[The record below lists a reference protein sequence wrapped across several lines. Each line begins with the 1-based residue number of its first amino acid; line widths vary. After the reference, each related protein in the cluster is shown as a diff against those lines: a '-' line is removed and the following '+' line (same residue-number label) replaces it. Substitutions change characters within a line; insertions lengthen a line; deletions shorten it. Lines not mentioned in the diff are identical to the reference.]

1 MSEFWDRLEPNN
13 TDETLIEGLQ
23 ARVAD
28 PLWMLAR
35 QWQTGELDGE
45 DAASPFATW
54 ITHETLP
61 LTTLTTPDGR
71 QQSIAGSPM
80 PLEPLIE
87 AIAPTAASA
96 EDYASLGAAAIADLP
111 RDVDAGMIRR
121 LLRVH
126 YPVDASGLR
135 PDAPL
140 PQPVLR
146 RLRVLA
152 RHGFDPFAL
161 MADKGQA
168 LLGDKSL
175 PKVKNG
181 MLEDWLE
188 RHTHRCDMRGRAI
201 AQRTDAWDSHN
212 LEYQA
217 TVSTRAGDLQV
228 DLDLAQYGGGRLDWY
243 SFDGGSGAAAKSVG
257 AARISRQ
264 TVRGTPMA
272 LTYAGQPVSR
282 FWEFEDAEVHFG
294 GLSAGPADIV
304 RMVVADFAAIGGDDV
319 FVIPFE
325 VPVGAL
331 ARVTRLEVRDVFG
344 YAHTVLPAREMD
356 KPGPDGSRPFAMFEL
371 AGAKPPDAGVSPW
384 LPVLP
389 VLANAMDGP
398 ALERVSLRRDEDAN
412 MAWAVE
418 EEIEGP
424 FGRPLRRRQAWEP
437 KEFDALEPDQAWPYK
452 VQTDVP
458 PWWIPLVPERIG
470 TGAEMHLRRARMGVW
485 ETLPADQVGP
495 KSRAMD
501 TTRPVTLA
509 EHALPVS
516 GLELTRHWQ
525 LARAYDGQIVLWQSW
540 RRRTGAKARP
550 SGLQFDAIA
559 RKW

>member
-1 MSEFWDRLEPNN
+1 MSEFWDRLEPDN

-54 ITHETLP
+54 ISHETLP

-71 QQSIAGSPM
+71 RHSIAGNPT
-80 PLEPLIE
+80 PLEPLVE
-87 AIAPTAASA
+87 AIPPSATSA
-96 EDYASLGAAAIADLP
+96 EDFASLGAAAIADLP
-111 RDVDAGMIRR
+111 RGVDRDLMRK
-121 LLRVH
+121 LLRLH
-126 YPVDASGLR
+126 YPVETSNLR
-135 PDAPL
+135 PQAPV
-140 PQPVLR
+140 PQPALR

-152 RHGFDPFAL
+152 RHGFDPFAMAQDKAQAL
-161 MADKGQA
+161 AADKNMPRMKAGA
-168 LLGDKSL
+168 LDRWVQS
-175 PKVKNG
+175 
-181 MLEDWLE
+181 
-188 RHTHRCDMRGRAI
+188 HTTRCAQRGRAI
-201 AQRTDAWDSHN
+201 AEKTDAWDAHK

-217 TVSTRAGDLQV
+217 TLSTRAGDEQV
-228 DLDLAQYGGGRLDWY
+228 DLALSQYGGGRLDWY
-243 SFDGGSGAAAKSVG
+243 SFDGNGSAAKSVG
-257 AARISRQ
+257 GARLTKKR
-264 TVRGTPMA
+264 VRGTPMA

-282 FWEFEDAEVHFG
+282 FWEFEDAAVHFG
-294 GLSAGPADIV
+294 GLSAGPADIA

-319 FVIPFE
+319 FVIPFD

-331 ARVTRLEVRDVFG
+331 ARVTKLEVRDVFG
-344 YAHTVLPAREMD
+344 YSHTVKPAREMD
-356 KPGPDGSRPFAMFEL
+356 KPSPDGTRPFSMFEL
-371 AGAKPPDAGVSPW
+371 GESSPPETGVSPW
-384 LPVLP
+384 VPVLP

-398 ALERVSLRRDEDAN
+398 ALERISLRRDEDAN
-412 MAWAVE
+412 MAWAIE

-437 KEFDALEPDQAWPYK
+437 KDFDALEPGDAWPYR

-458 PWWIPLVPERIG
+458 PWWIPLVPERVAKGGQI
-470 TGAEMHLRRARMGVW
+470 HLRRARMGVW
-485 ETLPADQVGP
+485 ETLPPDQAGP

-501 TTRPVTLA
+501 PTRPVTLA

-525 LARAYDGQIVLWQSW
+525 LGRAYDGKLVLWQSW
-540 RRRTGAKARP
+540 RRRTGAVARP